1 LAAPLDRDPLLH
13 QGKVILA
20 TSDRKLQVL
29 GAADLQ
35 VAATADLPGPPTAGP
50 WGVGN
55 RVVVETGQKQL
66 VCLDLADN
74 LKVVWTIDTGGHSVA
89 GSPLIVDGRMLL
101 ALDNGRV
108 MVVDPADGTI
118 GRSVEL
124 GQPVALGPRG
134 FGKKILVTS
143 IDGTLYRVESLL
155 AQDTSD
161 ASGGS
166 GGK

>member
-74 LKVVWTIDTGGHSVA
+74 LKVLWTIDTGGHSVA

-101 ALDNGRV
+101 AFDNGRV
-108 MVVDPADGTI
+108 LVVDPADGTT
-118 GRSVEL
+118 GRSIEL
-124 GQPVALGPRG
+124 RQPVALGPRA
-134 FGKKILVTS
+134 FGKKVLVIS
-143 IDGTLYRVESLL
+143 IDGTLYPVGSLL
-155 AQDTSD
+155 ARTE
-161 ASGGS
+161 
-166 GGK
+166 